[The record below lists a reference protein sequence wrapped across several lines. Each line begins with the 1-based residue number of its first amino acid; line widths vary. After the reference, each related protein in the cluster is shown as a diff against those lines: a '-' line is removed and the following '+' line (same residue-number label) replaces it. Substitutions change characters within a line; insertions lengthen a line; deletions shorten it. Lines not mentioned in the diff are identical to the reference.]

1 MANSALNSAALL
13 GSTVGGVGGFAE
25 ASFTPWAMAVSK
37 EMTRGYQN
45 LLSSTGDSG
54 DGKADVAG
62 EVVVDTDS
70 CEVGLAR

>member
-1 MANSALNSAALL
+1 MALNSAALL

-25 ASFTPWAMAVSK
+25 ASFTPWAMAVSN
-37 EMTRGYQN
+37 EITRGCQD

-54 DGKADVAG
+54 DGNADVAG

-70 CEVGLAR
+70 RETGLDR